1 MNQKQIENRAL
12 LITVIVNAIITGAGI
27 WMYVLTGLQIMFLD
41 GFFSLIA
48 LSSTISAVLISKISK
63 NKTRHYPN
71 GLYFL
76 EPLYAVLKAVLMIA
90 LMISAVITSFKVAID
105 YFAKGIGEIM
115 NTSPLPVYSV
125 VMTVLCLGLGFFN
138 LTQYKRTNKTSTI
151 LRAESQTNFIDGLQS
166 AGIGVAIVALHFIPL
181 ESPLSFLHYTGDFF
195 IALIIVVAAIKEPI
209 DLFFDAMRELTGG
222 ITTDSKIIDIVK
234 ESTGLK
240 ASQFDVYKMGMRIRV
255 CVRLSCAEEFAM
267 HDREKALDNLRVVY
281 ENSDIE
287 YIL

>member
-195 IALIIVVAAIKEPI
+195 IALIISFCA
-209 DLFFDAMRELTGG
+209 FFVNKTVDYARKN
-222 ITTDSKIIDIVK
+222 IQK
-234 ESTGLK
+234 
-240 ASQFDVYKMGMRIRV
+240 YK
-255 CVRLSCAEEFAM
+255 
-267 HDREKALDNLRVVY
+267 
-281 ENSDIE
+281 
-287 YIL
+287 